1 MKIVV
6 VGGSG
11 FIGTRLVS
19 RLMQQGHHVAIYDL
33 VASAAHPENVVVG
46 DVRDT
51 DALTQALAGADC
63 VINLAAEHRDDIRPE
78 SRYFDVNVNGAQSLV
93 AAAERNSVSRIVFTS
108 SAAVYGLDQPDPD
121 ESAPIAPVNAYGK
134 SKAEAENVYRRW
146 SAADASRA
154 LLIVRPSVVFGEGN
168 QGNVYRLIEQIRR
181 HRLLM
186 IGDGTNRKS
195 IAYVGNLV
203 EFLCAW
209 LNAAPGLHLY
219 NYADKPDKSIGELV
233 ATIRGLIGYRAVPRP
248 AIPYRIALLIG
259 HLCDGIAKIT
269 GKPLLISSVRVRK
282 FCASTQIN
290 TAALERSGFKP
301 PCSID
306 EGLAKMISAM
316 NSARSR

>member
-282 FCASTQIN
+282 FCANTQIN
-290 TAALERSGFKP
+290 TAVLEQSGFKP

>member
-195 IAYVGNLV
+195 IAYVDNLV

>member
-233 ATIRGLIGYRAVPRP
+233 ATIRGLMGYGVAPRP
-248 AIPYRIALLIG
+248 AIPYRVALLVG

-282 FCASTQIN
+282 FCANTQIN
-290 TAALERSGFKP
+290 TAVLEQSGFKP

>member
-33 VASAAHPENVVVG
+33 VASAVHPENVVLG

-93 AAAERNSVSRIVFTS
+93 AAAERNSVPRIVFTS

-195 IAYVGNLV
+195 IAYVDNLV

-209 LNAAPGLHLY
+209 LNAVPGLHLY
-219 NYADKPDKSIGELV
+219 NYADKPDKSISELV
-233 ATIRGLIGYRAVPRP
+233 ATIRGLMGYGVAPRA

-282 FCASTQIN
+282 FCANTQIN